1 MLNNFQLYNKQKYIY
16 YDYFLLIRFL
26 DKFNIRVT
34 HCNFAFT
41 VFIKRK
47 KKIFLKNLDYF
58 PTSSFKLRFGTRIII
73 LQNIIIRH
81 NCINNNNNC

>member
-47 KKIFLKNLDYF
+47 KKIFLKNLNYF
-58 PTSSFKLRFGTRIII
+58 PTSKPTSIKLLNSPPLWNSNDNVTY
-73 LQNIIIRH
+73 
-81 NCINNNNNC
+81 NNTT